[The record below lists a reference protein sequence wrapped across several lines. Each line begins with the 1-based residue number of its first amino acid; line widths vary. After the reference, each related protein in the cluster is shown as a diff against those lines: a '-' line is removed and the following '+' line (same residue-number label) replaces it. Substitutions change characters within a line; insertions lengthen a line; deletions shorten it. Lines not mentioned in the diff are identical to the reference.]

1 MRQITKVKEM
11 NTKRE
16 IVKGERIR
24 VQKRKM
30 ESEEVNQLE
39 IKNTKADVFLIQKI
53 YKYSFNV

>member
-39 IKNTKADVFLIQKI
+39 IKNTKADVF
-53 YKYSFNV
+53 